1 MKKSNRDFIQE
12 TIEDMRVTVDF
23 GNEGSIFMD
32 DEDGLLDALHLSEVA
47 DVLQFIDGY
56 DEPHDFPTE
65 EGD

>member
-1 MKKSNRDFIQE
+1 MKKFDRDLVQE
-12 TIEDMRVTVDF
+12 TIEDMRLTVDF

-32 DEDGLLDALHLSEVA
+32 DEDGLLDALHLSEVV

-56 DEPHDFPTE
+56 DEPYDFPTE

>member
-12 TIEDMRVTVDF
+12 TIEDMRLTVSFD
-23 GNEGSIFMD
+23 NEGSSFLG
-32 DEDGLLDALHLSEVA
+32 DEDGLLDALYLSEIA

-56 DEPHDFPTE
+56 DEPYNFPTE